1 MAEEDNSQDKTE
13 EPSQRKLDKAAED
26 GQVLTSKEM
35 FVFTSLIMGLMVLTS
50 IPFFAQK
57 FLAIWKNFFLFDL
70 NYIINVSPFSGLEKM
85 IKYVIYITL
94 IVGVPLII
102 TILITQMAMGGIN
115 FAPKGFYFKSNRI
128 NLLSGL
134 KRIFSSKGLVELIK
148 SLFKV
153 GLLGG
158 ITFSVIYFNIKD
170 IIYLSERNLYT
181 ALSNLLDNFP
191 ELTIFLL
198 IALGFIAVFDFMWQK
213 YTHIEKLKMTIKEVK
228 DEHKDTDGSPEVKQ
242 KIRRLQNEISN
253 RAATQTAALD
263 NVKDA
268 SAIITNPTHF
278 AVAIKYEVGES
289 GAPIILAMGR
299 GMIAEKIIKL
309 ADESKVTV
317 FQSPLLARALYFTG
331 EIGKEISE
339 NLYSAVASVLAYIFK
354 IERGEET
361 DYPDFEIPDEMAF
374 DEYGKKLNKN
384 EG

>member
-1 MAEEDNSQDKTE
+1 MAEEESSQDKTE
-13 EPSQRKLDKAAED
+13 EPSQRKLDKASED
-26 GQVLTSKEM
+26 GQVLSSKEM
-35 FVFTSLIMGLMVLTS
+35 FVFTTLIMGLMVLTT
-50 IPFFAQK
+50 IPFFVK
-57 FLAIWKNFFLFDL
+57 EFLSIWKIFFLFDMD
-70 NYIINVSPFSGLEKM
+70 YIINFSPMSGIGKM
-85 IKYVIYITL
+85 LSYVINITL
-94 IVGVPLII
+94 IIGVPLIL
-102 TILITQMAMGGIN
+102 TILITQMAVGGIN
-115 FAPKGFYFKSNRI
+115 FAPKALHFKTNRI

-134 KRIFSSKGLVELIK
+134 KRMFSSKGLVELIK

-158 ITFSVIYFNIKD
+158 ITYFVIYYNIQD
-170 IIYLSERNLYT
+170 MLYLSERNLYT
-181 ALSNLLDNFP
+181 ALSNLLSNFP
-191 ELTIFLL
+191 KLTISLL
-198 IALGFIAVFDFMWQK
+198 IALGFIAIFDYIWQK
-213 YTHIEKLKMTIKEVK
+213 YTHVEKLKMTIKEVK

-268 SAIITNPTHF
+268 SVIITNPTHF

-289 GAPIILAMGR
+289 GAPTILAMGR

-309 ADESKVTV
+309 ADENKVTI
-317 FQSPLLARALYFTG
+317 FQSPLLARAIYFTG

-361 DYPDFEIPDEMAF
+361 DYPEFDIPTDLNF
-374 DEYGKKLNKN
+374 DEFGKQVK
-384 EG
+384 